1 MSRILKPKWI
11 EKYKKVYKKSGWRG
25 VFKEGGIK
33 LIIGFFL
40 FYLIRDTILYV
51 LPIYL
56 GLYGIRSCGI

>member
-1 MSRILKPKWI
+1 MRKILKPKWF
-11 EKYKKVYKKSGWRG
+11 EKYKEVYKKSGWRG
-25 VFKEGGIK
+25 VVKEGGIK

-56 GLYGIRSCGI
+56 GLYGLKSCGI